1 MRGEGGQEKGEGVE
15 KRRGV
20 SKREEWARK
29 GVIRKGREVE
39 RLEGSK
45 VQVQG
50 TRRQV
55 GAPSKFWGVALKGV
69 NEPFCM

>member
-1 MRGEGGQEKGEGVE
+1 M
-15 KRRGV
+15 
-20 SKREEWARK
+20 SKRDEWACK
-29 GVIRKGREVE
+29 GVIRKGREGE
-39 RLEGSK
+39 RLEGST

-69 NEPFCM
+69 NEPFYT